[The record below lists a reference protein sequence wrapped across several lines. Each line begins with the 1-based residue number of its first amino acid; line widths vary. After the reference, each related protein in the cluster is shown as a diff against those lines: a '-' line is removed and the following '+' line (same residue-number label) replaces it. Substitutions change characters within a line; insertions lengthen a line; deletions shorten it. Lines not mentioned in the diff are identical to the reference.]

1 MIDKFNNIFYLI
13 IFLVHFLGVGI
24 YAFQT
29 IVGTKSFMERFN
41 IEPSAAIMTR
51 MAGAFML
58 AVFLM
63 SIYVGFIRP
72 AGLEGSWAFFNL
84 VFVNNLC
91 IFLCNFYSVKIDK
104 TGVTKKTGNEPVIA
118 PFMFT
123 IMSALL
129 CYGLADKIYY

>member
-29 IVGTKSFMERFN
+29 IVGTKSFMKKFD
-41 IEPSAAIMTR
+41 IAPTGAIMTR
-51 MAGAFML
+51 LAGGFMF

-72 AGLEGSWAFFNL
+72 NGLEGSWAFFNL

-91 IFLCNFYSVKIDK
+91 IFLCNFYSIKIF
-104 TGVTKKTGNEPVIA
+104 VSSYHLNH
-118 PFMFT
+118 FHNRN
-123 IMSALL
+123 
-129 CYGLADKIYY
+129 

>member
-1 MIDKFNNIFYLI
+1 MIEKFNGIFYFAIFI
-13 IFLVHFLGVGI
+13 IHFLGVGI

-41 IEPSAAIMTR
+41 IEPSGAIMTR
-51 MAGAFML
+51 LAGAFML

-72 AGLEGSWAFFNL
+72 PGLEGTWAFFTL
-84 VFVNNLC
+84 VFANNLC

-104 TGVTKKTGNEPVIA
+104 TGVTEKTGIEPVIS
-118 PFMFT
+118 PLIFT
-123 IMSALL
+123 IMSALM

>member
-13 IFLVHFLGVGI
+13 IFLVHFLGVGV

-41 IEPSAAIMTR
+41 IDPSGAIMTR

-63 SIYVGFIRP
+63 AIYVGFIRP

-91 IFLCNFYSVKIDK
+91 IFLCNLYSVKIDK
-104 TGVTKKTGNEPVIA
+104 TGVTEKTGNEPVIA
-118 PFMFT
+118 PLVFT

>member
-104 TGVTKKTGNEPVIA
+104 TGVTEKTGNEPVIA
-118 PFMFT
+118 PLVFT

-129 CYGLADKIYY
+129 CYGLADKIYS

>member
-1 MIDKFNNIFYLI
+1 MIEKFNGIFYFAIFI
-13 IFLVHFLGVGI
+13 IHFLGVGI

-41 IEPSAAIMTR
+41 IEPSGAIMTR
-51 MAGAFML
+51 LAGAFML

-72 AGLEGSWAFFNL
+72 PGLEGTWAFFNL
-84 VFVNNLC
+84 VFANNLC

-118 PFMFT
+118 PLMFT

>member
-104 TGVTKKTGNEPVIA
+104 TGVTEKTGNEPVIA
-118 PFMFT
+118 PLAFT

>member
-1 MIDKFNNIFYLI
+1 MIDKFNNIFYLL
-13 IFLVHFLGVGI
+13 IFIVHFLGVGI

-29 IVGTKSFMERFN
+29 IVGTKSFMKKFD
-41 IEPSAAIMTR
+41 IAPTGAIMTR
-51 MAGAFML
+51 LAGGFML

-72 AGLEGSWAFFNL
+72 NGLEGSWAFFNL

-91 IFLCNFYSVKIDK
+91 IFLCNFYSVKIDR

-118 PFMFT
+118 PLMFT